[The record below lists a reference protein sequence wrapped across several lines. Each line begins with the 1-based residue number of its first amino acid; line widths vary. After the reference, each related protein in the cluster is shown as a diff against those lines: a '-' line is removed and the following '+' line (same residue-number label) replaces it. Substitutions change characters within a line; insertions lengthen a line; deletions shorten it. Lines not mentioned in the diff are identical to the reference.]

1 MRDSV
6 QGGALTEVTFYIL
19 LALTKPRHG
28 YAVMQ
33 FISERTGG
41 RLRPGAGT
49 LYGALGALEKR
60 GWIVRCGA
68 GGRRQEYELTPDG
81 LAAARTE
88 LARLRALADAADEIL
103 VEADRNGKTQILR
116 PDAEGAGQVAEQ
128 NGVPRLAPG

>member
-81 LAAARTE
+81 LAAAQAE
-88 LARLRALADAADEIL
+88 LARLRALADAAEEIL

-116 PDAEGAGQVAEQ
+116 PDAEVAGQVAEQ

>member
-49 LYGALGALEKR
+49 LYGALSALEKR

-81 LAAARTE
+81 LAAAQAE
-88 LARLRALADAADEIL
+88 LARLRALADAAEEIL
-103 VEADRNGKTQILR
+103 WEADCNGKTQILR
-116 PDAEGAGQVAEQ
+116 PNAEGAGQMAEQ
-128 NGVPRLAPG
+128 NGVPGLASG